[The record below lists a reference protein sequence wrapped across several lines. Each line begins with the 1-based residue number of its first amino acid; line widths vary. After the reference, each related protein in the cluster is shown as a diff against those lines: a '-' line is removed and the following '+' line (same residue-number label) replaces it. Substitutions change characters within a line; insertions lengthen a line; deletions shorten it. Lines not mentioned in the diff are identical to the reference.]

1 MARRARPAVP
11 APSGPPGA
19 VTLDA
24 LAPGS
29 RARVRSVADHVPTRR
44 LAELG
49 IRRGSE
55 IRVLG
60 RSAGGGVTVAI
71 GTSRLA
77 LDRTVL
83 RGIEVVVPA

>member
-1 MARRARPAVP
+1 MTATR
-11 APSGPPGA
+11 
-19 VTLDA
+19 TLDT
-24 LAPGS
+24 LRPGTS
-29 RARVRSVADHVPTRR
+29 ARVTAVLTGTSVRR

-49 IRRGSE
+49 VRRGSE

-83 RGIEVVVPA
+83 RGIEVAPA